1 MTNIYPKAIIKQ
13 IWLQKNSFNQ
23 KLYTRKR
30 SPYVDI
36 LGKRSERS
44 SFSKIRESA
53 YKHAIQSSRYNATL
67 RNESY
72 CNACKICVIEDET
85 FFFNVKPILN

>member
-1 MTNIYPKAIIKQ
+1 MLK
-13 IWLQKNSFNQ
+13 KNSFNQ

-36 LGKRSERS
+36 LGERSERS

-53 YKHAIQSSRYNATL
+53 YKHAIQSSRYNAIL

-72 CNACKICVIEDET
+72 CNSCKMCVIEDET
-85 FFFNVKPILN
+85 FFSM

>member
-1 MTNIYPKAIIKQ
+1 MHLIKNY
-13 IWLQKNSFNQ
+13 I
-23 KLYTRKR
+23 REKR

-53 YKHAIQSSRYNATL
+53 YKHAI
-67 RNESY
+67 
-72 CNACKICVIEDET
+72 
-85 FFFNVKPILN
+85 